1 MVRVGIMGATGYTG
15 LELLRILTQHPGVE
29 VCWVGSESFP
39 DVKLEDYCPAWRGR
53 SSLTLQKQEIEK
65 LEGVEVIFLA
75 LPSGVAMD
83 YVPFLLSRGIRII
96 DLGADFRLKNVEA
109 FQKYYRL
116 EHRIPYLL
124 QEAVYG
130 IPEIYGEELKMARLV
145 ANPGCYPT
153 SVIIPLYP
161 FLKEKVI
168 SPSII
173 VDSKSGVTG
182 AGRKPTEDNQF
193 CEVDEN
199 FKAYKVGEHR
209 HQPEIK
215 EQLELAAR
223 EEVNLIFTPY
233 LLPLKRG
240 ILTTIY
246 ITLEKDIKTPVVPS
260 KILSIMS
267 AGKPVLATMNL
278 DGDAPELIKKANCG
292 YVFEAGDSKSLA
304 NGILRLYKN
313 ESLRK
318 KLGENGRKYIEEHL
332 SVKTAAEK
340 YEKLFIEVITKN
352 NKTK

>member
-1 MVRVGIMGATGYTG
+1 MGATGYTG

-53 SSLTLQKQEIEK
+53 SNLILQKQEVEN
-65 LEGVEVIFLA
+65 LEGVEVVFLG

-83 YVPFLLSRGIRII
+83 YVPSLLQKGIRVI

-116 EHRIPYLL
+116 EHRVPHLL

-130 IPEIYGEELKMARLV
+130 IPEIYGEELKTARLV

-161 FLKEKVI
+161 FLREKIV

-182 AGRKPTEDNQF
+182 AGKKPTEDNQF

-215 EQLELAAR
+215 EQLELAAQR
-223 EEVNLIFTPY
+223 EINLVFTPY

-246 ITLEKDIKTPVVPS
+246 LTLEKDVKEEEL
-260 KILSIMS
+260 LSIWKDYWKD
-267 AGKPVLATMNL
+267 KPWVRIFPLHRF
-278 DGDAPELIKKANCG
+278 PELRWVVGSNFIDLGLKK
-292 YVFEAGDSKSLA
+292 V
-304 NGILRLYKN
+304 
-313 ESLRK
+313 
-318 KLGENGRKYIEEHL
+318 GENQLIVISALDNLVKGAAGQAVQNLNLMLGREEREGL
-332 SVKTAAEK
+332 PEDVL
-340 YEKLFIEVITKN
+340 YP
-352 NKTK
+352 

>member
-1 MVRVGIMGATGYTG
+1 MVCIGIMGATGYTG

-39 DVKLEDYCPAWRGR
+39 DVKLEDYCPAWWGR
-53 SSLTLQKQEIEK
+53 SNLILQKQEVEN
-65 LEGVEVIFLA
+65 LEGVEVVFLG
-75 LPSGVAMD
+75 LPSGVAVD
-83 YVPFLLSRGIRII
+83 YVPSLLQKGIRVI

-116 EHRIPYLL
+116 EHRVPHLL

-130 IPEIYGEELKMARLV
+130 IPEIYGEELKTARLV

-161 FLKEKVI
+161 FLREKIV

-182 AGRKPTEDNQF
+182 AGKKPTEDNQF

-215 EQLELAAR
+215 EQLELAAQR
-223 EEVNLIFTPY
+223 EINLVFTPY

-246 ITLEKDIKTPVVPS
+246 LTLEKDVKEEEL
-260 KILSIMS
+260 LSIWKDYWKD
-267 AGKPVLATMNL
+267 KPWVRIFPLHRF
-278 DGDAPELIKKANCG
+278 PELRWVVGSNFIDLGLKK
-292 YVFEAGDSKSLA
+292 V
-304 NGILRLYKN
+304 
-313 ESLRK
+313 
-318 KLGENGRKYIEEHL
+318 GENQLIVISALDNLVKGAAGQAVQNLNLMLGREEREGL
-332 SVKTAAEK
+332 PEDVL
-340 YEKLFIEVITKN
+340 YP
-352 NKTK
+352 

>member
-39 DVKLEDYCPAWRGR
+39 DVKLEDYCPAWQGR

-65 LEGVEVIFLA
+65 LEGVEVVFLA

-83 YVPFLLSRGIRII
+83 YVPSLLQKGMRVI
-96 DLGADFRLKNVEA
+96 DLGADFRFKNVEA
-109 FQKYYRL
+109 FQKNYRL
-116 EHRIPYLL
+116 EHRIPHLL
-124 QEAVYG
+124 QETVYG
-130 IPEIYGEELKMARLV
+130 IPEIYGEELKTARLV

-153 SVIIPLYP
+153 SAIIPLYP
-161 FLKEKVI
+161 FLREKVI

-182 AGRKPTEDNQF
+182 AGKKPTEDNQF

-215 EQLELAAR
+215 EQLELAAGR
-223 EEVNLIFTPY
+223 EINLVFTPY

-246 ITLEKDIKTPVVPS
+246 LSLEKDMKEEEL
-260 KILSIMS
+260 LSIWKDYWKD
-267 AGKPVLATMNL
+267 KPWVRIFPLHRF
-278 DGDAPELIKKANCG
+278 PELRWVVGSNFIDLGLKK
-292 YVFEAGDSKSLA
+292 V
-304 NGILRLYKN
+304 
-313 ESLRK
+313 
-318 KLGENGRKYIEEHL
+318 GENQLIVISALDNLVKGAAGQAVQNLNLMLGREEKEGL
-332 SVKTAAEK
+332 PEDVL
-340 YEKLFIEVITKN
+340 YP
-352 NKTK
+352 

>member
-1 MVRVGIMGATGYTG
+1 MGATGYTG

-53 SSLTLQKQEIEK
+53 SNLILQKQEVEN
-65 LEGVEVIFLA
+65 LEGVEVVFLG

-83 YVPFLLSRGIRII
+83 YVPSLLQKGIRVI

-116 EHRIPYLL
+116 EHRVPHLL

-130 IPEIYGEELKMARLV
+130 IPEIYREELKTARLV

-161 FLKEKVI
+161 FLREKIV

-182 AGRKPTEDNQF
+182 AGKKPTEDNQF

-215 EQLELAAR
+215 EQLELAAQR
-223 EEVNLIFTPY
+223 EINLVFTPY

-246 ITLEKDIKTPVVPS
+246 LTLEKDVKEEEL
-260 KILSIMS
+260 LSIWKDYWKD
-267 AGKPVLATMNL
+267 KPWVRIFPLHRF
-278 DGDAPELIKKANCG
+278 PELRWVVGSNFIDLGLKK
-292 YVFEAGDSKSLA
+292 V
-304 NGILRLYKN
+304 
-313 ESLRK
+313 
-318 KLGENGRKYIEEHL
+318 GENQLIVISALDNLVKGAAGQAVQNLNLMLGREEREGL
-332 SVKTAAEK
+332 PEDVL
-340 YEKLFIEVITKN
+340 YP
-352 NKTK
+352 

>member
-1 MVRVGIMGATGYTG
+1 MVCIGIMGATGYTG

-53 SSLTLQKQEIEK
+53 SNLILQKQEVEN
-65 LEGVEVIFLA
+65 LEGVEVVFLG
-75 LPSGVAMD
+75 LPSGVAVD
-83 YVPFLLSRGIRII
+83 YVPSLLQKGIRVI

-116 EHRIPYLL
+116 EHRVPHLL

-130 IPEIYGEELKMARLV
+130 IPEIYREELKTARLV

-161 FLKEKVI
+161 FLREKIV

-182 AGRKPTEDNQF
+182 AGKKPTEDNQF

-215 EQLELAAR
+215 EQLELAAQR
-223 EEVNLIFTPY
+223 EINLVFTPY

-246 ITLEKDIKTPVVPS
+246 LTLEKDVKEEEL
-260 KILSIMS
+260 LSIWKDYWKD
-267 AGKPVLATMNL
+267 KPWVRIFPLHRF
-278 DGDAPELIKKANCG
+278 PELRWVVGSNFIDLGLKK
-292 YVFEAGDSKSLA
+292 V
-304 NGILRLYKN
+304 
-313 ESLRK
+313 
-318 KLGENGRKYIEEHL
+318 GENQLIVISALDNLVKGAAGQAVQNLNLMLGREEREGL
-332 SVKTAAEK
+332 PEDVL
-340 YEKLFIEVITKN
+340 YP
-352 NKTK
+352 

>member
-1 MVRVGIMGATGYTG
+1 MVCIGIMGATGYTG

-53 SSLTLQKQEIEK
+53 SNLILQKQEVEN
-65 LEGVEVIFLA
+65 LEGVEVVFLG

-83 YVPFLLSRGIRII
+83 YVPSLLQKGIRVI

-116 EHRIPYLL
+116 EHRVPHLL

-130 IPEIYGEELKMARLV
+130 IPEIYREELKTARLV

-161 FLKEKVI
+161 FLREKIV

-182 AGRKPTEDNQF
+182 AGKKPTEDNQF

-215 EQLELAAR
+215 EQLELAAQR
-223 EEVNLIFTPY
+223 EINLVFTPY

-246 ITLEKDIKTPVVPS
+246 LTLEKDVKEEEL
-260 KILSIMS
+260 LSIWKDYWKD
-267 AGKPVLATMNL
+267 KPWVRIFPLHRF
-278 DGDAPELIKKANCG
+278 PELRWVVGSNFIDLGLKK
-292 YVFEAGDSKSLA
+292 V
-304 NGILRLYKN
+304 
-313 ESLRK
+313 
-318 KLGENGRKYIEEHL
+318 GENQLIVISALDNLVKGAAGQAVQNLNLMLGREEREGL
-332 SVKTAAEK
+332 PEDVL
-340 YEKLFIEVITKN
+340 YP
-352 NKTK
+352 